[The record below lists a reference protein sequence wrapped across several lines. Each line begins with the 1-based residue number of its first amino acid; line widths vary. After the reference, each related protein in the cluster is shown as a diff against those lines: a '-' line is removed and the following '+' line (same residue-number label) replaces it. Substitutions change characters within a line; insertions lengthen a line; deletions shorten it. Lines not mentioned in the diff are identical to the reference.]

1 MEEQRRESQK
11 KMQELEEKILKTK
24 VELGI
29 NIDQPMKKVNNFLMQ
44 KK

>member
-29 NIDQPMKKVNNFLMQ
+29 NIDQPMKKVNSFLMQ